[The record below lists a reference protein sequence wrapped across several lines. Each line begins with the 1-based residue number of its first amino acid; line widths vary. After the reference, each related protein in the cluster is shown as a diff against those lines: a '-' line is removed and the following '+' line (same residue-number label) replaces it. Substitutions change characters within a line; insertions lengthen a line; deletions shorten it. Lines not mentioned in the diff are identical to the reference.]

1 MTASSKESESSGC
14 RNNVSSFNFAQT
26 LEGCAL
32 CTLCIYSISWET
44 SSSAFPAWRAFKDFQ
59 SIYGYG
65 CLHCR
70 RGARGKADLETVRI
84 FKSWFQMLRSSLRWM
99 LSLNPTNVNQCNS
112 QSLLEPLPPNFHY
125 LLLFQPRFYPPFT
138 AVHFGRPLSFKST
151 FSHTPSEGE
160 NTSNSNSFCSGQTT
174 NKHWTCSLPP
184 TRTESS
190 KGSRWNV
197 PAERMWRMIMKTKR
211 ILRSLGWN

>member
-1 MTASSKESESSGC
+1 MIEIDWENRCFNFKRVVPCVIRITVTCSRHVAQLLLQSIKWLRLQKKARVSSGC

-151 FSHTPSEGE
+151 FFTHTKWGR
-160 NTSNSNSFCSGQTT
+160 
-174 NKHWTCSLPP
+174 KHFQQQFL
-184 TRTESS
+184 
-190 KGSRWNV
+190 
-197 PAERMWRMIMKTKR
+197 
-211 ILRSLGWN
+211 L